1 MKISLDKIAKKN
13 ECSTSM
19 KRPWEKVVQLEESS
33 GVIPSNWA
41 SKLSGLFK
49 KN

>member
-1 MKISLDKIAKKN
+1 MFLKKSMFYEENKNLD
-13 ECSTSM
+13 S
-19 KRPWEKVVQLEESS
+19 LEESS

>member
-1 MKISLDKIAKKN
+1 MTYEFLDG
-13 ECSTSM
+13 
-19 KRPWEKVVQLEESS
+19 LEESS